1 MKITIHKGINTI
13 GGCITEIQSGN
24 DRIMIDLGSNLP
36 GTDEK
41 DFSPEEIKEKT
52 TGVKAI
58 LYTHYHGD
66 HLGHFA
72 KAVACKQYIG
82 EGALEVSKI
91 KFGKLQDAS
100 EKNLAAGR
108 VEVAEKLDKSAE
120 MKVLSIMET
129 FRPNEALHF
138 GNITVTPFF
147 CSHSAFDSY
156 MFLIEAE
163 GKKVLHTGDFR
174 DHGCLGKGLNK
185 FIPAFV
191 GQVDALITEG
201 TMLCRGAEQV
211 PTEAELKIEA
221 QSLLE
226 RKDGPHHFFA
236 LCSSTDIDRL
246 ATFHKACK
254 DAGAWLV
261 VDPYQKEVLDKF
273 TKYAGKHSDLFV
285 FDKVKTLGVEKNF
298 FDKIAVTGF
307 IMAIRSSQ
315 ISNLKKYYKFF
326 PDAELIYSM
335 WNGYRD
341 ESSPA
346 KNQDIIDICKV
357 FPESAFHYIHTSGH
371 ATPQA
376 IRNVIEMTSPRKKL
390 IIIHKDKNSDISLLN
405 LSPEEMDKVVT
416 GFDDDSNNTIEI

>member
-13 GGCITEIQSGN
+13 GGCITEIQSGD

-72 KAVACKQYIG
+72 KAAACKQYIG
-82 EGALEVSKI
+82 EGALEVTKI
-91 KFGKLQDAS
+91 KLGKLMDAS

-108 VEVAEKLDKSAE
+108 VDVAEKLDKSAE
-120 MKVLSIMET
+120 MKVLSNMET
-129 FRPNEALHF
+129 FRPNKVLHF

-174 DHGCLGKGLNK
+174 DHGYLGKGLNK

-211 PTEAELKIEA
+211 PTETELKIEA
-221 QSLLE
+221 QRLLE

-261 VDPYQKEVLDKF
+261 VDPYQKEVLDTF
-273 TKYAGKHSDLFV
+273 TRYAGKYSEMFV
-285 FDKVKTLGVEKNF
+285 FDKVKTLGVEENF
-298 FDKIAVTGF
+298 FNEISETGF
-307 IMAIRSSQ
+307 IMTIRSSQ
-315 ISNLKKYYKFF
+315 ISNLKKYYRCF

-335 WNGYRD
+335 WKGYRD

-376 IRNVIEMTSPRKKL
+376 IRNVIEMTSPRKKI

-405 LSPEEMDKVVT
+405 LNAEEMEKVVT
-416 GFDDDSNNTIEI
+416 GFDDNSKNTIEI

>member
-1 MKITIHKGINTI
+1 MKITIHRGINQI
-13 GGCITEIQSGN
+13 GGCITEIQSGD

-41 DFSPEEIKEKT
+41 DFSTEEIREKT

-72 KAVACKQYIG
+72 NAAACKQYIG

-100 EKNLAAGR
+100 KKNLAAGR
-108 VEVAEKLDKSAE
+108 VEVAEKLDKFAE
-120 MKVLSIMET
+120 MKALSNMDT
-129 FRPNEALHF
+129 FRPNEPLTF

-163 GKKVLHTGDFR
+163 GKKLLHTGDFR
-174 DHGCLGKGLNK
+174 DHGYLGKGLNK
-185 FIPAFV
+185 FLPAFV
-191 GQVDALITEG
+191 GQVDVLITEG
-201 TMLCRGAEQV
+201 TMLSRGAERV
-211 PTEAELKIEA
+211 RTEAELQVEA
-221 QSLLE
+221 YNLLT
-226 RKDGPHHFFA
+226 RDDGTHQFFA

-246 ATFHKACK
+246 VTFHQACK
-254 DAGAWLV
+254 KTDAWFV
-261 VDPYQKEVLDKF
+261 VDSYQKQVLDIF
-273 TKYAGKHSDLFV
+273 TKYAGKHSGAFV
-285 FDKVKTLGVEKNF
+285 FDRVKVLGIEKGF
-298 FDKIAVTGF
+298 FEEIKKTGF
-307 IMAIRSSQ
+307 IMAVRSSQ
-315 ISNLKKYYKFF
+315 INNLKKYCKCF

-341 ESSPA
+341 EKSTA
-346 KNQDIIDICKV
+346 RNQDVIDICNI
-357 FPESAFHYIHTSGH
+357 FSNEAIHYIHTSGH

-376 IRNVIEMTSPRKKL
+376 IRSVIEMTKPSKKI
-390 IIIHKDKNSDISLLN
+390 IIIHKDKKSDIGLLK
-405 LSPEEMDKVVT
+405 LSAEDQLKIVANFNEN
-416 GFDDDSNNTIEI
+416 GGNTIEI